1 MIPDQYGRG
10 FDASCL
16 SILADQSVM
25 RRRPTPALPSPA
37 ARAPHPPRDREQR
50 RQHVEPVTLSELA
63 RLHHH
68 SARAL
73 VTVAARRPCPGA
85 PAWPDAL
92 ASRRHPWVS
101 GAKSMRAIM
110 ALIDAELGLFGRAI
124 AGRILDFAAR
134 PQAPV
139 CSREPQAGASD
150 SDGCLTLTPDHTLT
164 CWRFVEQVSPR
175 PLRRRRIPY

>member
-139 CSREPQAGASD
+139 YPTDDGSLGQSSGAPSLACDGALGVWAGRPSLTTSRQHS
-150 SDGCLTLTPDHTLT
+150 
-164 CWRFVEQVSPR
+164 RPR
-175 PLRRRRIPY
+175 G